1 MLWRGGCYTVFRGS
15 SDLSGLSFL
24 VCEVGMAS
32 PSLGWRGS
40 RSEVMSAGPGT
51 QGKPGRQ
58 SPAQAGALGWG
69 ALTLGEAVPGVDVAV
84 IHVHD
89 VHALVAHE
97 VALVPVA
104 LVGTQKALRAGHP
117 GPNQDPPARPRERPL
132 GGGWWWRGSRGPAW
146 GSGVFLGVGNPTA
159 WGRVSEAAWGEGDPS
174 PAGRSPDGRRGPRWW
189 LWRCPPLGQTGTAQG
204 KRGER

>member
-32 PSLGWRGS
+32 PSLGWGGS

-117 GPNQDPPARPRERPL
+117 GPGQDPPARPRERPL
-132 GGGWWWRGSRGPAW
+132 GGGVVEGQQRPSLGLRGVPGGGEPHRVGPCVGGRLGRGRPQ
-146 GSGVFLGVGNPTA
+146 P
-159 WGRVSEAAWGEGDPS
+159 
-174 PAGRSPDGRRGPRWW
+174 RRA
-189 LWRCPPLGQTGTAQG
+189 LT
-204 KRGER
+204 